1 MPPNLPLTEEQR
13 SAIQTSEPFEVLEAY
28 AAMDAVA
35 AKEGWLDPEMD
46 VYDQLDP
53 RGS

>member
-1 MPPNLPLTEEQR
+1 MPSSPTPTEEQLL
-13 SAIQTSEPFEVLEAY
+13 AIQASEPFEVREAY
-28 AAMDAVA
+28 AAMDAIA